1 MHSHSYPSGVSPG
14 TGAACSVI
22 ILTRGSTSVA
32 DSPSLPMRLMN
43 LSSPVRYV
51 RAVHVSPTMSANP
64 RPAGCSMSIFLTLAT
79 WLSER
84 LVSPMLTPI
93 LEKVESPT
101 ESLGSLSA
109 GGKYRMSPLFS
120 RIGSLIRENPSM
132 RNLLSV
138 G

>member
-1 MHSHSYPSGVSPG
+1 
-14 TGAACSVI
+14 
-22 ILTRGSTSVA
+22 
-32 DSPSLPMRLMN
+32 
-43 LSSPVRYV
+43 
-51 RAVHVSPTMSANP
+51 
-64 RPAGCSMSIFLTLAT
+64 MSIFLTLAT

-84 LVSPMLTPI
+84 LVSPMLMPI

-101 ESLGSLSA
+101 ESLGSLAA